1 MKRNGL
7 AIACCAGAVS
17 LALHAGGFATL
28 SSETPQ
34 SLSGGPTQLAMIG
47 NSFEDAIAGS
57 VTGATDPMP
66 TMPVETFT
74 RLPEA
79 AEPASVSSARTVE
92 TIRPKPSAAAS
103 AVVSTET
110 AAAPVLRNVAPTVA
124 AQAVPIS
131 AVPPD
136 DAATADHP
144 TAPEAAAIAP
154 MARVTARDVP
164 AVQTPDATTVRPMA
178 RPTATRSAQARHP
191 SSAAQGSATET
202 TRAGDTQG
210 VRQGNATRSQQGQ
223 EGQSASDG
231 RAAARYP
238 QLVNRHLSRLRRP
251 NARFDGAA
259 IVSFTIAE
267 TGGLAAASVARSSGD
282 AQFDRLALAHIQR
295 AAPFPRPPAG
305 AQRQFYVTIRSR

>member
-79 AEPASVSSARTVE
+79 AEPATVSSARTVE
-92 TIRPKPSAAAS
+92 TIRPTPSAA
-103 AVVSTET
+103 

-124 AQAVPIS
+124 AQAVPNS
-131 AVPPD
+131 ALPPD

-144 TAPEAAAIAP
+144 TVPKAAAIAP
-154 MARVTARDVP
+154 MASVTARDVP

-191 SSAAQGSATET
+191 PSAAQGSATET
-202 TRAGDTQG
+202 TRAGDTQD